1 MPKQNCSKKKLE
13 DDPTFTSLRYPT
25 ATQGKI
31 WLQRRQNIPPSKIAD
46 ELAVSRPFVSKA
58 QRIAET
64 RIGTLLEHAASINRV
79 QLRHLSPTYGIAIG
93 FSAPYASDAY
103 ILYSPSI
110 GVQIWFDHEGEC
122 GTCNQLA
129 DCTQT
134 LLQLAEEWE
143 IAIDE
148 HQTPNDM
155 AQNLFETIKK
165 RLQWHNK

>member
-79 QLRHLSPTYGIAIG
+79 QLRHLSTSYGIAIG
-93 FSAPYASDAY
+93 YSAPYASDAY

-122 GTCNQLA
+122 GTCNQLT
-129 DCTQT
+129 DCAQT

-143 IAIDE
+143 ISVDGD
-148 HQTPNDM
+148 QTPNDM
-155 AQNLFETIKK
+155 AQNLFDTIKR
-165 RLQWHNK
+165 RLEWTSK

>member
-13 DDPTFTSLRYPT
+13 DDPTFNSLRYPT
-25 ATQGKI
+25 ANQGKI

-46 ELAVSRPFVSKA
+46 ELEVSRPFVSKA

-79 QLRHLSPTYGIAIG
+79 QIRHLSTSYGIAIG
-93 FSAPYASDAY
+93 FSAPYTSDAY

-122 GTCNQLA
+122 GTCRQQVE
-129 DCTQT
+129 CKQT
-134 LLQLAEEWE
+134 LLQLADEWE
-143 IAIDE
+143 ISIDE
-148 HQTPNDM
+148 DQTPNDM
-155 AQNLFETIKK
+155 ALRLFETIKR
-165 RLQWHNK
+165 RLEWLDK